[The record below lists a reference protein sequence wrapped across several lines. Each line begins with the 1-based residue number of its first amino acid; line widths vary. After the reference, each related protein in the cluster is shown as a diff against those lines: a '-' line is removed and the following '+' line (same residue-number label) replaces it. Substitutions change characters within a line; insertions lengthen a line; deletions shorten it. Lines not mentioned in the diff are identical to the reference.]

1 MPRNPSPVN
10 KLRTVKFLV
19 IGAGP
24 CGLGATH
31 RLHELGETD
40 WLLVEKTSYAGGL
53 ATSFVDDH
61 GFTWD
66 VGGHVV
72 HSHYTYF
79 DQVFHQALGSKVLQH
94 QRESW
99 VWLYDRFVPY
109 PFQNNLRYLPPA
121 AQWDCLVGLL
131 KLKAVTK
138 LQLGLQSFQAWILAS
153 FGSGIV
159 EHFLFPYNKK
169 TWAYPLNK
177 MSSIWVGDRVATIK
191 FSRVLKNIV
200 FGQDDVAWGPNHVF
214 YFPAQGGTGRLWQN
228 IAAQLPTSQLEFNQT
243 ITKIDAISHTAT
255 LKSGA
260 VIQYQYLIS
269 TLPLTQLLTH
279 TTWPV
284 RRAKWLQSPII
295 KRTNQALFH
304 STVHVVG
311 IGMTGQPPAALKT
324 KCWLYYPDATLP
336 FFRVTVFSN
345 YSPANVPKPGK
356 TWSLMCEVAESEH
369 LSRFITDQKVDTQAL
384 IQAVITGLKQAQLI
398 SSKTKIIST
407 WTHTAWFGYPT
418 PTLEREKVLHP
429 TLRAL
434 EKHDIYSRGRFGAWK
449 YEVSNMDHTFMQ
461 GVEVVNRLVQ
471 GEPEVTVWHPSQVN
485 GAHA

>member
-1 MPRNPSPVN
+1 MNKVQPS
-10 KLRTVKFLV
+10 LTGQSVKFLI

-24 CGLGATH
+24 CGLGAAH

-40 WLLVEKTSYAGGL
+40 WLVVEKAAYAGGL
-53 ATSFVDDH
+53 ATSFVDNQ

-72 HSHYTYF
+72 HSHYPYF
-79 DQVFHQALGSKVLQH
+79 DQVFHQALGSKVLEH

-121 AQWDCLVGLL
+121 AQWDCLLGLL
-131 KLKAVTK
+131 KLKTVAK
-138 LQLGLQSFQAWILAS
+138 LQRSVQSFQAWILAS
-153 FGSGIV
+153 FGSGIA

-169 TWAYPLNK
+169 VWAYPLNK
-177 MSSIWVGDRVATIK
+177 MNALWVGDRVATIK
-191 FSRVLKNIV
+191 LSRVLKNIV
-200 FGQDDVAWGPNHVF
+200 FGYDDVAWGPNHVF
-214 YFPAQGGTGRLWQN
+214 YFPAKGGTGRLWQN
-228 IAAQLPTSQLEFNQT
+228 IAAKLPESQLAFNQT
-243 ITKIDAISHTAT
+243 ITKIDANSHTVT
-255 LKSGA
+255 LESGA
-260 VIQYQYLIS
+260 IITYQHLIS
-269 TLPLTQLLTH
+269 TLPLTELLTQ
-279 TTWPV
+279 TTWPAS
-284 RRAKWLQSPII
+284 RSNWLKAAAI

-311 IGMTGQPPAALKT
+311 IGMTGQPPPNLKT
-324 KCWLYYPDATLP
+324 KCWLYYPEGTLP

-345 YSPANVPKPGK
+345 YSPANVPRPGK
-356 TWSLMCEVAESEH
+356 TWSLMCEVAESVH
-369 LSRFITDQKVDTQAL
+369 LQRFVTGQNVDTTAL
-384 IQAVITGLKQAQLI
+384 VETVIAGLKQAQLI
-398 SSKTKIIST
+398 TDKTKIVST

-434 EKHDIYSRGRFGAWK
+434 EKLDIYSRGRFGAWK

-461 GVEVVNRLVQ
+461 GVEVVNRLVK
-471 GEPEVTVWHPSQVN
+471 GEAEVTVWQPNQVN
-485 GAHA
+485 RHHS